1 MPNPA
6 AGITAFLILPII
18 NKFIFLSF
26 TCQLTFGKID
36 FMATTPIS
44 FLRET
49 RDELKKVVWPS
60 RAEVIR
66 LTIVVILVSAIVGF
80 YIGGID
86 FILTKVMSAVI
97 K

>member
-1 MPNPA
+1 
-6 AGITAFLILPII
+6 
-18 NKFIFLSF
+18 
-26 TCQLTFGKID
+26 
-36 FMATTPIS
+36 MATTPVN

-49 RDELKKVVWPS
+49 HEELKKVVWPS

-66 LTIVVILVSAIVGF
+66 LTTVVIIVSAIVGF

-86 FILTKVMSAVI
+86 FLLTKFLSLII

>member
-1 MPNPA
+1 
-6 AGITAFLILPII
+6 
-18 NKFIFLSF
+18 
-26 TCQLTFGKID
+26 
-36 FMATTPIS
+36 MATTPVS

-66 LTIVVILVSAIVGF
+66 LTTVVILVSAIVGF

-86 FILTKVMSAVI
+86 FFLTKFLSLII

>member
-1 MPNPA
+1 
-6 AGITAFLILPII
+6 
-18 NKFIFLSF
+18 
-26 TCQLTFGKID
+26 
-36 FMATTPIS
+36 MATTPVG

-66 LTIVVILVSAIVGF
+66 LTIVVIIVSAIVGG
-80 YIGGID
+80 YIGGLD
-86 FILTKVMSAVI
+86 FLLTKFLSIII